1 MVYVD
6 HKISP
11 VQLDVLKEIGNIGA
25 GNAATS
31 LSQLLQKKIDM
42 KVPSVRV
49 VSFNEMIESI
59 GEAESVVVSVFL
71 QLEGEITGNMYVLLT
86 LEQATHFIR
95 HLTGDN
101 EFSFKHISDS
111 ELSISALQELSNI
124 LAGSYLRALSDFSQL
139 RLYPSVPEL
148 SIDMLGASLSHSL
161 IEISQES
168 DVVIM
173 IDTTINEDVVEDSY
187 HSHFLLMPDPES
199 LQSIFKA
206 LGV

>member
-1 MVYVD
+1 MD
-6 HKISP
+6 NNISP
-11 VQLDVLKEIGNIGA
+11 VHLDVLKEIGNIGA

-42 KVPSVRV
+42 KVPSVRIL
-49 VSFNEMIESI
+49 SFNEMIESV

-71 QLEGEITGNMYVLLT
+71 RLEGDITGNMYVLLT
-86 LEQATHFIR
+86 LEQATHFIK
-95 HLTGDN
+95 HLTSDN
-101 EFSFKHISDS
+101 EFSFEQLNGS

-161 IEISQES
+161 IELSQES

-173 IDTTINEDVVEDSY
+173 IDTTINEDVTGDSY
-187 HSHFLLMPDPES
+187 NSHFLLMPDPES
-199 LQSIFKA
+199 LRSIFRA
-206 LGV
+206 LGVE